1 MKYAYKIFESIVP
14 EIDACKFLNNHHI
27 SPERII
33 SLTPIQYHKYSG
45 YGLGRE
51 VERVALF
58 YLE

>member
-33 SLTPIQYHKYSG
+33 SLTPIIYHRYPG
-45 YGLGRE
+45 YGTGSDIRK
-51 VERVALF
+51 VVLF